1 MRALVAYALV
11 VGLCAAIAVAPM
23 LQRREWLFPMPGTR
37 SGCEGIGRYEVIRTR
52 AAVAGPAGSDAAA
65 LAYAQESGREKAVAD
80 CLASTT
86 TLWLPLYGAGAAV
99 VVGAGAR
106 YRGRNRAGRRS
117 RPGFSPQEPVDAGA
131 RQAGPA

>member
-65 LAYAQESGREKAVAD
+65 LAYAPESGREKAVAD

-99 VVGAGAR
+99 VVGAGAW